1 MAAQEIGRV
10 VHFTPGRLRLR
21 VERPKRT
28 PAVYGDLK
36 ALLGTLPGVTGVEI
50 TPTTGS
56 VLVTYDPSTLDV
68 AHLLH
73 LGAELG
79 WLPPNGRPAQPPI
92 SDWRSYVDVPRAR
105 RALTFLG
112 VAGLGALLG
121 PAVGVGPR
129 VGSISASVG
138 YLALTRW
145 AKSIRRGERS
155 PR

>member
-1 MAAQEIGRV
+1 MAAQGIGRV
-10 VHFTPGRLRLR
+10 VSYTPGRLRLR
-21 VERPKRT
+21 VERGKRT
-28 PAVYGDLK
+28 SAVYDDLRG
-36 ALLGTLPGVTGVEI
+36 LLDTLPGVTGVEI

-56 VLVTYDPSTLDV
+56 VLVNYDPSTLDV

-79 WLPPNGRPAQPPI
+79 WITPNGQGPRPSLA
-92 SDWRSYVDVPRAR
+92 DWRSYVDVPRAR

-121 PAVGVGPR
+121 PAVGIGPR
-129 VGSISASVG
+129 VGSISASIG

-145 AKSIRRGERS
+145 AKSFGRGERS

>member
-1 MAAQEIGRV
+1 MAPQEIGRV

-21 VERPKRT
+21 VERARRT
-28 PAVYGDLK
+28 PAVYEDLRR
-36 ALLGTLPGVTGVEI
+36 LLSTLPGVTGVDV
-50 TPTTGS
+50 TPATGS
-56 VLVTYDPSTLDV
+56 VLVTYDPNMLDV

-79 WLPPNGRPAQPPI
+79 WIAPNGQTAQPSI
-92 SDWRSYVDVPRAR
+92 ADWRSYVDVPRAR

-121 PAVGVGPR
+121 PAVGVGSR
-129 VGSISASVG
+129 VGSISASIG

-145 AKSIRRGERS
+145 AKSVGRGGRSRR
-155 PR
+155 